1 MLERI
6 QEKIGAFLKEV
17 QSPQALH
24 MAQNLG
30 VGKMLRSRLIL
41 TICATHPQL
50 VDFCAIIEM
59 IQTASLLHDDVID
72 NAATRRGHESL
83 NYTFGNTN
91 AIMLGDIFYSKAFC
105 ALADFAK
112 PVIEV
117 VAQSV
122 VALSRGE
129 IKDTQMAE
137 AFNPNQDF
145 YIDMVADKSAALIVA
160 SSGGAALLA
169 GLDFEKYA
177 AFGRNFGIAFQ
188 IIDDLLDITQPKE
201 VLGKPAFSD
210 FKEGKSTLP
219 YILLHQRLN
228 PAEQGILKGHFKS
241 PKEEAKLWCSEKF
254 QEHNIVQATLQEAKA
269 YTYKALEAIKG
280 ENNQALEAMALRVL
294 ERQF

>member
-6 QEKIGAFLKEV
+6 QEKIGLYLKEV
-17 QSPQALH
+17 DSPQTLH
-24 MAQNLG
+24 MAQSLG
-30 VGKMLRSRLIL
+30 MGKMLRSRLIL
-41 TICATHPQL
+41 AICARHPQL

-72 NAATRRGHESL
+72 NATTRRGHESL
-83 NYTFGNTN
+83 NHAFGNTN
-91 AIMLGDIFYSKAFC
+91 AIMLGDIFYSKAFLV
-105 ALADFAK
+105 LANFAK
-112 PVIEV
+112 PIIEV

-137 AFNPNQDF
+137 AFNPSQDF
-145 YIDMVADKSAALIVA
+145 YIDMVADKSAALIAA

-169 GLDFEKYA
+169 GLDFEKYTT
-177 AFGRNFGIAFQ
+177 FGRNFGIAFQ
-188 IIDDLLDITQPKE
+188 IIDDLLDITQSKE

-219 YILLHQRLN
+219 YILLHQCLS
-228 PAEQGILKGHFKS
+228 PVEQGILKGYFKS
-241 PKEEAKLWCSEKF
+241 PKEEARLWCSEKF
-254 QEHNIVQATLQEAKA
+254 KEHNIIQATLQEAKG
-269 YTYKALEAIKG
+269 YTQKALEAIRG